1 MIYPRECLL
10 LHELYDYPG
19 VKETWGLALIPK
31 NASSWATS
39 IVVGDP
45 VIQSLDHLTNSA
57 VCILRDP
64 VQRWITGVK
73 QFLKSCK
80 AQEQNWSDEKIIEH
94 FTNVLEP
101 LDSHTVMQSYFAKS
115 LGLNST
121 TWFYLD
127 DNFNT
132 NFYHWINKNNITVRQ
147 NVLPTNVSKNS
158 ESDLILTHRMN
169 KLLENKKFKNCIID
183 YYKPDYDLINSVNF
197 YEAR

>member
-1 MIYPRECLL
+1 MIYTREYLL

-19 VKETWGLALIPK
+19 VKETWGLVLIPK

-45 VIQSLDHLTNSA
+45 VIQSLDHLTNRA

-64 VQRWITGVK
+64 VQRWVSGVK
-73 QFLKSCK
+73 QFLIAPI
-80 AQEQNWSDEKIIEH
+80 AQKNNWSDKNIIEH
-94 FTNVLEP
+94 FTNALDP
-101 LDSHTVMQSYFAKS
+101 LDIHTVVQSYFAKS
-115 LGLNST
+115 LDLDST

-127 DNFNT
+127 DNFTT

-147 NVLPTNVSKNS
+147 NVSPVNVSKNS
-158 ESDLILTHRMN
+158 ESNSMLTHRIN
-169 KLLENKKFKNCIID
+169 KLLENNEFKNCIID
-183 YYKPDYDLINSVNF
+183 YYKLDYDLINSVNF